1 MSYKTKDRNDAIM
14 LIAQG
19 KANLNDLPFYEQLAS
34 FNWISICKTNG
45 VVDKIE
51 LTYAGKDLF
60 NKLKKLR

>member
-1 MSYKTKDRNDAIM
+1 M